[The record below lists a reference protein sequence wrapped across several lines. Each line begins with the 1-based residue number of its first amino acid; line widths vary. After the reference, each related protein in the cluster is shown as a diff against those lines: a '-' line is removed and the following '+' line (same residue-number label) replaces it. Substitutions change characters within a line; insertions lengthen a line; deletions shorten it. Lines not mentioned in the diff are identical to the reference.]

1 MRHAKFILP
10 VLVAMLA
17 ATHSAGAQNEWW
29 NNDPSYVT
37 PIEEAAVV
45 ARRPLGEI
53 GQQKTE
59 LDSAALK
66 LTVSQSMADVLT
78 FNSSIFVKQYGRG
91 SLSTVSFRGTA
102 ASHTQVTWN
111 GMKINSPMLGMT
123 DFSMIPSFFTDKAT
137 LLHGSS
143 SLAVAGGGL
152 GGAVLLAT
160 APEQAR
166 GWQLDAVLGAGSFS
180 TWDGFLKLGWGNS
193 RWQLATRAAGT
204 LSKNDFTFRNYK
216 KKEYIYD
223 AAGIPTGSYYPIDTN
238 RCGSIRDVH
247 LMQEA
252 YYKTDAGD
260 RLSLNAWWTSSV
272 RGVPLLSVDYRQ
284 GSSYTNLQSENT
296 LRLVGGW
303 NHTGEKWLLDAKAGW
318 LHTRQG
324 YDFARDKGN
333 GTMAKMIESRSLI
346 NTFHAAAQAKWFAA
360 DHLMV
365 EAQLAAYQHFV
376 KSQDRNALSRAAG
389 DAGGGRKIAIGYE
402 EGRFESSAYIS
413 AKWSPSRRLGISA
426 AIREELYGESLSPI
440 IPVLNLDWLLTND
453 LTLKA
458 SVSRNFRYPSLNDLY
473 FLPGGNPD
481 LLPESGISY
490 DAGLSYY
497 RIRPDRW
504 VIKASASWF
513 DSYID
518 NWIVWIPTF
527 KGYWTPRNV
536 LRVHAYGIESR
547 AEGKYRFSRDWMLEG
562 SGNFAWT
569 PSINHGD
576 PADWADEAIGKQ
588 LVYVPRF
595 SASATGA
602 LAYRS
607 WRLSYKW
614 CWYSERYTTSD
625 NDMAT
630 RIGRVLPY
638 FMNDIV
644 LEKKFG
650 LRRAALSLKLAVN
663 NIFNEEYESVL
674 NRPMPGRNYEV
685 FIEITPDFS
694 K

>member
-1 MRHAKFILP
+1 MRPAKFILP

-123 DFSMIPSFFTDKAT
+123 DFSMIPSFFTDKAS

-143 SLAVAGGGL
+143 SLVVAGGGL

-204 LSKNDFTFRNYK
+204 LSKNDFTYRNYK
-216 KKEYIYD
+216 KKEYTYD

-260 RLSLNAWWTSSV
+260 RLSVNAWWTSSV

-296 LRLVGGW
+296 LRLVCGW
-303 NHTGEKWLLDAKAGW
+303 NHTGQKWLLDAKAGW
-318 LHTRQG
+318 LHTSQG

-376 KSQDRNALSRAAG
+376 KSQDRNAISRAAG
-389 DAGGGRKIAIGYE
+389 DAGGGRRVQVGRGIADQHGP
-402 EGRFESSAYIS
+402 GRRRRCRQSRQR
-413 AKWSPSRRLGISA
+413 RRLFDDGGVGLEGMA
-426 AIREELYGESLSPI
+426 GTVPQDGGKTDVREEFPDQLVGPFLELVGDDGQLHPC
-440 IPVLNLDWLLTND
+440 PV
-453 LTLKA
+453 
-458 SVSRNFRYPSLNDLY
+458 
-473 FLPGGNPD
+473 
-481 LLPESGISY
+481 ESGKQVRDPGVRTGVPVDMRRIIGLEVGQ
-490 DAGLSYY
+490 AG
-497 RIRPDRW
+497 
-504 VIKASASWF
+504 
-513 DSYID
+513 ID
-518 NWIVWIPTF
+518 IGV
-527 KGYWTPRNV
+527 V
-536 LRVHAYGIESR
+536 A
-547 AEGKYRFSRDWMLEG
+547 AEGFRERFPDEIAHAVADHRPAGFQTVAGMSVH
-562 SGNFAWT
+562 T
-569 PSINHGD
+569 HGMVD
-576 PADWADEAIGKQ
+576 
-588 LVYVPRF
+588 
-595 SASATGA
+595 
-602 LAYRS
+602 
-607 WRLSYKW
+607 
-614 CWYSERYTTSD
+614 
-625 NDMAT
+625 
-630 RIGRVLPY
+630 GR
-638 FMNDIV
+638 
-644 LEKKFG
+644 
-650 LRRAALSLKLAVN
+650 
-663 NIFNEEYESVL
+663 
-674 NRPMPGRNYEV
+674 
-685 FIEITPDFS
+685 
-694 K
+694 